1 MIANKNLYLCIG
13 RTEAECI
20 DEYCEFGATPL
31 FLGSDNK
38 LQLADGCYNL
48 HDFFYNN
55 IQEVEEAIDY
65 ILNAMFNLINNE
77 HLQGCVVMPNHLG
90 GDKFYFR
97 VNDLSI

>member
-1 MIANKNLYLCIG
+1 MTKTLYLCIG

-31 FLGSDNK
+31 FLNSDNK
-38 LQLADGCYNL
+38 LQLADGCYDL

-55 IQEVEEAIDY
+55 ILEVDEAIDN
-65 ILNAMFNLINNE
+65 LLDSMFEQINNE
-77 HLQGCVVMPNHLG
+77 HLHGFVEMPPCFG

-97 VNDLSI
+97 VNNLSI